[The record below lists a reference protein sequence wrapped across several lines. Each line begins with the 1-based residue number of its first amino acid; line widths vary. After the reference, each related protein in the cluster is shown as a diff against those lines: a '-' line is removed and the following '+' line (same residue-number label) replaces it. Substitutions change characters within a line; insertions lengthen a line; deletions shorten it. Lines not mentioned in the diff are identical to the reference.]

1 MPRKKSAPAAHP
13 TIVDVARKAGVS
25 LGTVSRVINEK
36 QSVRP
41 QLRERVLEAARSL
54 GYVPNFAAQSM
65 RTQSTRAVGL
75 MVSDVSNPLF
85 ATEVSATEEV
95 LYRSGYNMILTNSR
109 DRPETEKEIITLF
122 QRRRFDGMIVTL
134 SREDDPTILKL
145 LAESTMPT
153 VLLERECALPI
164 DSVATDHYSGV
175 LQATNYLLELG
186 HRRIGLV
193 TVTQAALPGRARG
206 QAYVAAHKKAG
217 VPVDPSL
224 TSFEGFLPDAGYH
237 AAYRMLVGPKPP
249 TALIA
254 GAGQMPAVLKAIR
267 SLRIPV
273 PKRLSLIT
281 IGDTDV
287 ASLHQPPLTAVRWE
301 LQKVGAAAAEL
312 LLARLNG
319 TVQENRPRRIVLP
332 TELVL
337 RQSCTPPARGAV

>member
-1 MPRKKSAPAAHP
+1 
-13 TIVDVARKAGVS
+13 VDVARKAGVS
-25 LGTVSRVINEK
+25 LGSVSRVINEK
-36 QSVRP
+36 DSVRP
-41 QLRERVLEAARSL
+41 ELRERVLKAARSL
-54 GYVPNFAAQSM
+54 GYVPSFAAQSM

-85 ATEVSATEEV
+85 SSTVSATEEV

-109 DRPETEKEIITLF
+109 DRVETEKEIITLF
-122 QRRRFDGMIVTL
+122 ERRRFDGMIVTL

-145 LAESTMPT
+145 LAESTIPK

-164 DSVATDHYSGV
+164 DSVATDHYSGA
-175 LQATNYLLELG
+175 LQATRYLLELG

-224 TSFEGFLPDAGYH
+224 ASFDGFLQDAGYH
-237 AAYRMLVGPKPP
+237 AAYRMLGGPKPP
-249 TALIA
+249 TAIIA
-254 GAGQMPAVLKAIR
+254 GANQMPGVLRAVR
-267 SLRIPV
+267 SLKIAV

-287 ASLHQPPLTAVRWE
+287 ASVHQPALTAVRWE

-319 TVQENRPRRIVLP
+319 TVQETRPRRIVLP

-337 RQSCTPPARGAV
+337 RQSCAAPATRA

>member
-1 MPRKKSAPAAHP
+1 MPRKKSIPTTRP
-13 TIVDVARKAGVS
+13 TIVDVAREAGVS

-36 QSVRP
+36 ASVRP
-41 QLRERVLEAARSL
+41 QLRDRVLQAASAL

-85 ATEVSATEEV
+85 SSEVSAMEEV

-109 DRPETEKEIITLF
+109 DRAETEKEIITLF
-122 QRRRFDGMIVTL
+122 ERRRFDGMIVTL
-134 SREDDPTILKL
+134 SKEDDPAILRL
-145 LAESTMPT
+145 LAESTIPK

-164 DSVATDHYSGV
+164 DSAATDHYSGA
-175 LQATNYLLELG
+175 LQATRYLLDLG

-206 QAYVAAHKKAG
+206 EAYVAAHKKAG
-217 VPVDPSL
+217 LRVDPSL
-224 TSFEGFLPDAGYH
+224 TSFDGFLPDAGYH

-249 TALIA
+249 TAIIA
-254 GAGQMPAVLKAIR
+254 GANQMPGVLKAVR

-287 ASLHQPPLTAVRWE
+287 ASVHQPALTAVRWE

-319 TVQENRPRRIVLP
+319 TVSEGPPRRVVLP

-337 RQSCTPPARGAV
+337 RQSCAAPA